1 MQPPRMCLTV
11 QVLFISAADEAGAMT
26 ALPLG
31 AVGVAVAMN
40 HLDKESV

>member
-1 MQPPRMCLTV
+1 MQVP
-11 QVLFISAADEAGAMT
+11 FISAADEAGAMT

-31 AVGVAVAMN
+31 AACGAAAMN